1 MCCCIENLLGASTLD
16 FEPPSKRMNPCDG
29 LFVHLVRRE
38 IRSSQ
43 LARMLRSD
51 GEYSILGIV
60 GKMRGEMA
68 ELSRKISM
76 DKQDIHWERRA
87 GCAFAVSSSTLLPP
101 YTSN

>member
-1 MCCCIENLLGASTLD
+1 
-16 FEPPSKRMNPCDG
+16 
-29 LFVHLVRRE
+29 
-38 IRSSQ
+38 
-43 LARMLRSD
+43 
-51 GEYSILGIV
+51 
-60 GKMRGEMA
+60 MRGEMA